1 MNELLTTLIWSAV
14 TLAAFFGWRR
24 IFLAIKNPL
33 LHPIL
38 WATLVVV
45 ACSGN

>member
-1 MNELLTTLIWSAV
+1 MNELLTTLFWSAV

-24 IFLAIKNPL
+24 IFLAIKNSPPDPL
-33 LHPIL
+33 GDLGRG
-38 WATLVVV
+38 